1 VSGLSNVSYG
11 LPERRHV
18 NRAFAVLSIMSGLDA
33 VIVDPLDRTLV
44 ALIYAAEALA
54 GRDRF
59 CLEYIKAFK
68 AGRLAV

>member
-1 VSGLSNVSYG
+1 
-11 LPERRHV
+11 
-18 NRAFAVLSIMSGLDA
+18 M
-33 VIVDPLDRTLV
+33 IVDPLDQTLM

-59 CLEYIKAFK
+59 CLEYIKAYK